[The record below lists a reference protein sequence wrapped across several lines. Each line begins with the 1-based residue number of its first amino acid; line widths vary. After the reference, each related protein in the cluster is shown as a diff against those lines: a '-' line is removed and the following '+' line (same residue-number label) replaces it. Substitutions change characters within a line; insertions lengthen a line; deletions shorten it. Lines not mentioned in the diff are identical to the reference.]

1 MLIDICLPK
10 FDIYQGAV
18 APNCFKNHTNILDVL
33 FIYLFIYLFFK
44 LSDFPEIY
52 SNFNNLP
59 DSNTLIINKR
69 NSNSFLKDTLRP

>member
-1 MLIDICLPK
+1 MS
-10 FDIYQGAV
+10 
-18 APNCFKNHTNILDVL
+18 
-33 FIYLFIYLFFK
+33 YLFIYLFFK
-44 LSDFPEIY
+44 LSDFPEMY